1 MHNIISVIIIYPIYL
16 CYYNDILHRLNHN
29 FLGIGF
35 SISTYVCKKYFK
47 KLFNISFLIWTF

>member
-47 KLFNISFLIWTF
+47 KLFNISFLI